1 MNRLLNTQE
10 AAKATGLSA
19 YELRMGFKQG
29 RYPAIEIGD
38 EDSRVKRLRWNLDA
52 LEAAILRQL
61 GYCGGGAADSVALEA
76 SEALKDSAVPENS
89 TAPAD

>member
-1 MNRLLNTQE
+1 MSRLLNTAE
-10 AAKATGLSA
+10 AAKAVGLSA

-52 LEAAILRQL
+52 LEGKRMATLQNRGNGCRYL
-61 GYCGGGAADSVALEA
+61 LFFSFRGCL
-76 SEALKDSAVPENS
+76 LF
-89 TAPAD
+89 